1 MPVNY
6 KTDTEKNQIF
16 LTMMQNFASQ
26 LKNVVTNNRN
36 EIPNE
41 KWFLR
46 GKLKAILDEHQKDM
60 SNLQFELFQP

>member
-1 MPVNY
+1 MKELDLMPINY
-6 KTDTEKNQIF
+6 RTDTEKNQVF

-46 GKLKAILDEHQKDM
+46 GSLKKLLDEH
-60 SNLQFELFQP
+60 

>member
-1 MPVNY
+1 MPINY
-6 KTDTEKNQIF
+6 RTDTEKNQVF

-36 EIPNE
+36 EILNE

-46 GKLKAILDEHQKDM
+46 GSLKKLLDEHQ
-60 SNLQFELFQP
+60 

>member
-1 MPVNY
+1 LKELDLMPMNY
-6 KTDTEKNQIF
+6 RTDTEKNQVF

-36 EIPNE
+36 EILNE

-46 GKLKAILDEHQKDM
+46 GSLKKLLDEHQ
-60 SNLQFELFQP
+60 